1 MTRRREAWR
10 QRFNRALLALVLEG
24 ADLFSAFRRKVSKA
38 AFAVLVGGSVLMVGY
53 LPSTISPSPGA
64 SPDPS
69 PAAHIPITE
78 EPLVSAEAVV
88 AMLGDCASCHEI
100 GGDMMATKPFPPIAH
115 KTEGWEQCSFCHA
128 PARLA
133 PVPLNHTEIPDALCQ
148 ACHKISTT
156 SPPSQGHVLWQGKT
170 CSSCHRA
177 SLDLPPTHDDRGDLA
192 CVLCHEPA
200 KVAPPSV
207 PHPVLTD
214 EVCAGCHA
222 PADLSAASPR
232 HSDWGEGLC
241 TTCHGA
247 DPAGVPTVPHTLV
260 SRAECTFCHVED
272 SPGRAPGLHVD

>member
-1 MTRRREAWR
+1 MPPRETQVRRRDDMTRRRVAWR

-24 ADLFSAFRRKVSKA
+24 ADLFSAFRRRVSKA

-78 EPLVSAEAVV
+78 ESLVSAEAVV

-133 PVPLNHTEIPDALCQ
+133 PVP
-148 ACHKISTT
+148 
-156 SPPSQGHVLWQGKT
+156 
-170 CSSCHRA
+170 
-177 SLDLPPTHDDRGDLA
+177 
-192 CVLCHEPA
+192 
-200 KVAPPSV
+200 
-207 PHPVLTD
+207 HPVLTD

-247 DPAGVPTVPHTLV
+247 DPAGVPTRPHAPG
-260 SRAECTFCHVED
+260 SRAA
-272 SPGRAPGLHVD
+272 GAL